1 MQNGRRRR
9 ITAVA
14 ITLLALLSPLSAPP
28 AAEAAT
34 TTISLTGLKTRLVY
48 FTKSERATDRALA
61 LNAMAAQSSTEAK
74 LWKTFLSGWDKATT
88 SQKLNYSPPT
98 GLPGSGHVFVV
109 LGGSLNANGTLKTQ
123 TINRLKVAKAALAA
137 YPKSAVL
144 VSGGAP
150 RSGVTEAAA
159 MEEWLEAN
167 GIPEERITTETR
179 SSSTVG
185 NAKYSIAILATKPDV
200 TSYTLVS
207 DASHVRRAGVLFD
220 AAVMQTQEKS
230 GQAWGIT
237 RIANVTYKD
246 KTIVN
251 PASDAT
257 TTVIASE
264 VASLLGL
271 SGYNALVSKPPAA
284 AKLTALSIVP
294 PSSTKYQVG
303 AKLKTAGLKATAV
316 FDSGAG
322 TLVVTDKV
330 SLTGY
335 DASKVGAPV
344 VTATFTAGS
353 VTKAAS
359 FTVSVTKA
367 SASVKLKLST
377 TKVRKSRTRVTVT
390 AKVSS
395 ATGIGAPGK
404 VTFYSGKTKLKT
416 VSLKKGAASYK
427 LSVFTKTGAKT
438 ITVTYS
444 GSGLVKSAKGVAKFK
459 VTK

>member
-1 MQNGRRRR
+1 
-9 ITAVA
+9 
-14 ITLLALLSPLSAPP
+14 
-28 AAEAAT
+28 
-34 TTISLTGLKTRLVY
+34 
-48 FTKSERATDRALA
+48 
-61 LNAMAAQSSTEAK
+61 
-74 LWKTFLSGWDKATT
+74 
-88 SQKLNYSPPT
+88 
-98 GLPGSGHVFVV
+98 
-109 LGGSLNANGTLKTQ
+109 
-123 TINRLKVAKAALAA
+123 
-137 YPKSAVL
+137 VL

-150 RSGVTEAAA
+150 KSGVTEGEA
-159 MEEWLEAN
+159 MHDWLVDN
-167 GIPEERITTETR
+167 GVPEERITTETR

-185 NAKYSIAILATKPDV
+185 NAKYSIAILAAKPDV

-230 GQAWGIT
+230 GRAWGIT
-237 RIANVTYKD
+237 RIANVAYKD

-257 TTVIASE
+257 TTVIAAE

-271 SGYNALVSKPPAA
+271 SGYSAMVSKPPAA
-284 AKLTALSIVP
+284 AKLTALSVVP

-303 AKLKTAGLKATAV
+303 AKLKTTGLKATAV

-322 TLVVTDKV
+322 TLLVTDKV
-330 SLTGY
+330 SLSGF

-344 VTATFTAGS
+344 VTASFTAGS

-367 SASVKLKLST
+367 SASVKLKFST
-377 TKVRKSRTRVTVT
+377 TKVKRNKTRVTVS
-390 AKVSS
+390 AKVAS

-404 VTFYSGKTKLKT
+404 VTFYSGKAKLKT

-427 LSVFTKTGAKT
+427 LSVFTKTGTKT

-444 GSGLVKSAKGVAKFK
+444 GSELVKSAKGVAKFK

>member
-48 FTKSERATDRALA
+48 FTKAARATDRALA
-61 LNAMAAQSSTEAK
+61 LNAVAAQSSTEAK

-88 SQKLNYSPPT
+88 SQKLHYSPPT

-159 MEEWLEAN
+159 MQKWLEAN
-167 GIPEERITTETR
+167 GVPDERITTETR

-185 NAKYSIAILATKPDV
+185 NAKYSIAILATKLDV

-207 DASHVRRAGVLFD
+207 DASHLRRAGVLFD
-220 AAVMQTQEKS
+220 AAVLQTQEKS
-230 GQAWGIT
+230 GRAWEIT
-237 RIANVTYKD
+237 RIANVAYKD

-271 SGYNALVSKPPAA
+271 SGYHALVSKPPAA
-284 AKLTALSIVP
+284 AKLTALSVVP
-294 PSSTKYQVG
+294 PTSTKYQVG

-316 FDSGAG
+316 FDSGA
-322 TLVVTDKV
+322 LVVTDKV

-353 VTKAAS
+353 VTKEAS

-390 AKVSS
+390 AKVTS

-404 VTFYSGKTKLKT
+404 VTFYSGKTRLKT

-427 LSVFTKTGAKT
+427 LAVFTRTGTKT

-444 GSGLVKSAKGVAKFK
+444 GSALVKSAKGVAKIK